1 MWELTSRVK
10 PSSYAKQWWTTD
22 LTHLRTEYTR
32 ARNHARAWQR
42 QTEPALNLEVQA
54 REAAKLYHGAIRNQK
69 KAHWHDFLS
78 NNTNIW
84 QAARYIDPTDGSYFD
99 KTPPLVRKD
108 GSVTADNQEQAIELL
123 DTFFPSLPK
132 EIQDEP
138 LAPAKE
144 PISMPRLTLQEVES
158 RIMAASPWKA
168 AGDDGLPAM
177 VWRQTWPVVKH
188 HILHLFQSSLDKGE
202 LPSQWR
208 NAKIIP
214 LKKPG
219 KGDYTK
225 AKA

>member
-1 MWELTSRVK
+1 
-10 PSSYAKQWWTTD
+10 
-22 LTHLRTEYTR
+22 
-32 ARNHARAWQR
+32 
-42 QTEPALNLEVQA
+42 
-54 REAAKLYHGAIRNQK
+54 
-69 KAHWHDFLS
+69 
-78 NNTNIW
+78 
-84 QAARYIDPTDGSYFD
+84 
-99 KTPPLVRKD
+99 LVRKD
-108 GSVTADNQEQAIELL
+108 DSVTADNQEQVIELL
-123 DTFFPSLPK
+123 DTFFPLLPK

-168 AGDDGLPAM
+168 AEDDGLSAM
-177 VWRQTWPVVKH
+177 IWWQTWPVMKH
-188 HILHLFQSSLDKGE
+188 HILHLFQSLLDKGE

>member
-1 MWELTSRVK
+1 M
-10 PSSYAKQWWTTD
+10 
-22 LTHLRTEYTR
+22 
-32 ARNHARAWQR
+32 
-42 QTEPALNLEVQA
+42 
-54 REAAKLYHGAIRNQK
+54 YHGAIRNQK

-84 QAARYIDPTDGSYFD
+84 QAARYIDPTYGSYFD

-108 GSVTADNQEQAIELL
+108 GSVTANNQEQAIELL
-123 DTFFPSLPK
+123 NTFFPSLPK

-144 PISMPRLTLQEVES
+144 PISMLRLTLQEVES

-225 AKA
+225 AKV